1 MSVSSLFLRAVPAPH
16 DWDDARA
23 TPAALVR
30 ARIFDAIIRAV
41 ADKGYAAATVAD
53 ITARSHIS
61 RRTFYEHFADKE
73 ECFLLAYEAAC
84 RATLREIATATEKI
98 PAADWRA
105 RLTVA
110 LETYIGVL
118 AEDPDLAQVTLIDI
132 LGGGPRALA
141 LREQILENYIDFY
154 RRLSVR
160 ARQAGAVAPVPDVFL
175 RGIVGAIAE
184 IVQHELMANR
194 ARGLPSLVPT
204 LVTFTLTLL
213 GDHPGT
219 SEPIDGT
226 SAAPVGQPNPEGQHP
241 APNS

>member
-1 MSVSSLFLRAVPAPH
+1 MSVPSLFLRAVPTPH

-23 TPAALVR
+23 TPEALVR

-61 RRTFYEHFADKE
+61 RRTFYEHFADKQ
-73 ECFLLAYEAAC
+73 ECFLLAYEAAS
-84 RATLREIATATEKI
+84 RATLREITTATAQV
-98 PAADWRA
+98 PAADWRR

-118 AEDPDLAQVTLIDI
+118 AEDPELAQVTLIDI

-141 LREQILENYIDFY
+141 LREQILENYTDFY

-160 ARQAGAVAPVPDVFL
+160 ARQAGSVNPVPNVFL

-194 ARGLPSLVPT
+194 ARELPSLVPT

-213 GDHPGT
+213 GVRSGT

-226 SAAPVGQPNPEGQHP
+226 SAAPVGQPHPEGEHP